1 MMKDGDGGGGW
12 GWGGGFQKYQKKLD
26 EWRHSGIAIVNLEHT
41 EDIDLVFSL
50 CKISMMKLFCEAP
63 FTI

>member
-1 MMKDGDGGGGW
+1 MGV
-12 GWGGGFQKYQKKLD
+12 GGGFQKYQKKLD

-50 CKISMMKLFCEAP
+50 CQISMIKLFCEAP